1 MTRRKVCLW
10 FVQTGLFIFSPQS
23 FFFFFCLQL
32 ANPVVQ
38 NPWTQ
43 QTGCTVEG
51 ILFLRILIEVLCYT
65 SSPLYIMT
73 CFGKR
78 QKRSCNSLLSNLFL
92 AKRVCWTEYGLHKFQ
107 NHLSLIRFQPR
118 TWNRIWN
125 GPCGKGSGVPLTEQ
139 SLGWCRVSLA
149 MPISVG
155 LVFLPCDEL
164 KCVAGMLER

>member
-10 FVQTGLFIFSPQS
+10 LVQTGLFIFSPQS
-23 FFFFFCLQL
+23 FFFFCLQL

-38 NPWTQ
+38 NPWMQ

-51 ILFLRILIEVLCYT
+51 ILSLHILIEVLCYT

-92 AKRVCWTEYGLHKFQ
+92 AKRACWTEYGLHKFR
-107 NHLSLIRFQPR
+107 NHFSLSSTFNHKLETEYEAVHAEKDPESPWLNSSWDGAEFLLR
-118 TWNRIWN
+118 
-125 GPCGKGSGVPLTEQ
+125 CPLVWAL
-139 SLGWCRVSLA
+139 SFCHV
-149 MPISVG
+149 MN
-155 LVFLPCDEL
+155 
-164 KCVAGMLER
+164 